1 MTLTPDEVR
10 NRLRQLLKEFE
21 PFIIEINQLRLNCRH
36 TRLKTYK
43 SGFQECKDCG
53 KEGIY
58 KETGSIF
65 DTYLNPELRF
75 FEEGKIKKLVI
86 SQTDIRAQYRELKK
100 KIKPIIKSVRKL
112 RRTCKH
118 PNMEFEGSSGDT
130 CPDCGIY
137 IP

>member
-21 PFIIEINQLRLNCRH
+21 PFMIEIYQLRLNCRH

-43 SGFQECKDCG
+43 SGFQECRDCG
-53 KEGIY
+53 KKGIY
-58 KETGSIF
+58 KETGSIL
-65 DTYLNPELRF
+65 DRYLMPELRF

-86 SQTDIRAQYRELKK
+86 EQADIRAQYRALEK
-100 KIKPIIKSVRKL
+100 KIKPLVKSVCKL
-112 RRTCKH
+112 QRTCKH
-118 PNMEFEGSSGDT
+118 PNMEFGGSSGDK
-130 CPDCGIY
+130 CPDCLIY